1 MGAFPSPPSEIHDLP
16 PQVQAYAQAAV
27 LADNTRA
34 AYWGDLRR
42 FMDWGGVVPASS
54 KTVASYLV
62 AHANS
67 HKYATLARWKV
78 SIGKSHT
85 AKGLPD
91 PTKTELVHAVL
102 KGIKQKHGQDQRQVA
117 PLTKE
122 KIISMVS
129 NMGDRLKDKRDK
141 ALILVGFAGGLRR
154 SDLISLKR
162 EDLSEKEDGWEII
175 LSKSQVGIP
184 KASGQVCA
192 AKALKE
198 WLEVSEITEGAVFQ
212 GINRHGKRSGKPLT
226 GHGVALIVK
235 ERVQSIGLD
244 PAHYSGF
251 SLRAG
256 LISSSADQG
265 ISLRHATSLNGN
277 GVL

>member
-1 MGAFPSPPSEIHDLP
+1 MGAFPSPPSEINDLP
-16 PQVQAYAQAAV
+16 PQVQAYAQAAA

-34 AYWGDLRR
+34 AYLGDLQR
-42 FMDWGGVVPASS
+42 FIDWGGAVPASS

-62 AHANS
+62 SHANS

-85 AKGLPD
+85 SQGFPD

-129 NMGDRLKDKRDK
+129 NMGERLKDKRDK
-141 ALILVGFAGGLRR
+141 ALILIGFAGGLRR
-154 SDLISLKR
+154 SDLISLER
-162 EDLSEKEDGWEII
+162 EDLLEKEAGWEVM
-175 LSKSQVGIP
+175 LSKSQVAIP
-184 KASGQVCA
+184 KASGPVCA

-256 LISSSADQG
+256 LISSAADQG
-265 ISLRHATSLNGN
+265 ISLGHATSLNGH

>member
-1 MGAFPSPPSEIHDLP
+1 MGALPSPPSEINDLP
-16 PQVQAYAQAAV
+16 PQVQAYAQAAA

-42 FMDWGGVVPASS
+42 FVEWGGEVPATS
-54 KTVASYLV
+54 KMVASYLV

-78 SIGKSHT
+78 SIGKSHST
-85 AKGLPD
+85 QGLPD

-122 KIISMVS
+122 KIIAMVI
-129 NMGDRLKDKRDK
+129 NMGERLKDKRDK

-154 SDLISLKR
+154 SDLIALQCDNLQER
-162 EDLSEKEDGWEII
+162 DEGWEIV
-175 LSKSQVGIP
+175 LPKSRVAIP
-184 KASGQVCA
+184 NASGPVCA
-192 AKALKE
+192 AKALRE
-198 WLEVSEITEGAVFQ
+198 WLNVSEIKEGAVFQ

-256 LISSSADQG
+256 LISSAADQG
-265 ISLRHATSLNGN
+265 ISLHHATSLSGH